1 MDIHPNARLFAPGN
15 IHAQVRHLGSHLAG
29 VFKDLLN
36 VISLSDPFE
45 LAESLHR
52 VWDISSILVFK
63 NSSHLQE
70 VPAKGL
76 LREILTKMEIRM
88 KREILSKGKS

>member
-1 MDIHPNARLFAPGN
+1 MPDCLPQATFMHKCAI
-15 IHAQVRHLGSHLAG
+15 LGPTWQECL
-29 VFKDLLN
+29 KIYYK

-45 LAESLHR
+45 LAQTLHR
-52 VWDISSILVFK
+52 VRDISFILVFK

-76 LREILTKMEIRM
+76 LREILKKMEIRM
-88 KREILSKGKS
+88 KREILTKGKSS